1 MLVSNGQKVKKGDV
15 IGKSGDTG
23 NVDGPHVHYEV
34 RKGKNNPV
42 NPDQL
47 NSGAD
52 GGFGA
57 LNSAVTS
64 SEAGS
69 NIAMSKLLGSG
80 TSSSLAQSFVTVG
93 GLQGASPTYGGGG
106 GGSGV
111 SKVILGT
118 GSEKEWATGL
128 LGKLGAPVSE
138 ASINALTTWMRHEG
152 GHWKNSANYNPLNTT
167 YSMAGSTSMNS
178 VGVKSYKSW
187 EDGYAATVNT
197 LTGKNADDRGY
208 SAIVSALKSGAS
220 TDAILGAINNSAWMT
235 GKTGGTPYKFQ
246 GGSTGLSVASPSM
259 SYSGGGANV
268 TINAT
273 FNNATENEARQLVQ
287 LVKKELENSLSI
299 STMGRN

>member
-1 MLVSNGQKVKKGDV
+1 
-15 IGKSGDTG
+15 
-23 NVDGPHVHYEV
+23 V

-47 NSGAD
+47 KAGAD
-52 GGFGA
+52 GGF
-57 LNSAVTS
+57 SAVNALTSASLTS
-64 SEAGS
+64 SVSGTEGNNVAL
-69 NIAMSKLLGSG
+69 SKLLGSG
-80 TSSSLAQSFVTVG
+80 TTTSLAQSFVSIG
-93 GLQGASPTYGGGG
+93 GVQGASSAYGGTTSG
-106 GGSGV
+106 GGSGT

-118 GSEKEWATGL
+118 GSEREWATGL
-128 LGKLGAPVSE
+128 LGKLGAPVSDS
-138 ASINALTTWMRHEG
+138 SINALTTWMRHEG

-197 LTGKNADDRGY
+197 LTGKSADARGY
-208 SAIVSALKSGAS
+208 TAIVSALKSGAS
-220 TDAILGAINNSAWMT
+220 TDAILDAVNKSAWMT
-235 GKTGGTPYKFQ
+235 GKTGGSPYKFQ
-246 GGSTGLSVASPSM
+246 GGSTSLSVASPSM